1 MKTNNTARVLNLNLV
16 ANAIEDKRGRPYAEV
31 VEAAA
36 RAATDHRV
44 LWTTAD
50 STEQLRAL
58 FGGLALHY
66 QDDDEGMAKVQAEID
81 AAVAVGKLLN
91 GTCPELPESPAHKPI
106 IMKAFRLVA
115 NAIED

>member
-1 MKTNNTARVLNLNLV
+1 M
-16 ANAIEDKRGRPYAEV
+16 

-66 QDDDEGMAKVQAEID
+66 QDDDEGMAI
-81 AAVAVGKLLN
+81 GKHLN
-91 GTCPELPESPAHKPI
+91 GSCPELPESPAHKPI
-106 IMKAFRLVA
+106 FMKAFREA
-115 NAIED
+115 AR